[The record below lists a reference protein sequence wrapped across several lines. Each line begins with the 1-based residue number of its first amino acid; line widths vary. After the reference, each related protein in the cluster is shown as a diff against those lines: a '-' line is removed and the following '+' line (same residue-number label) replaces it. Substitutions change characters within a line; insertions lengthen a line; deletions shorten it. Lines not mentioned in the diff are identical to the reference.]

1 MQKPLSKCALDSVY
15 TPTPEPHT
23 TQSYLSDLKDLA
35 LKSGKDFTTVLE
47 ELMSQISDAVK
58 VTEAEG
64 PPVNPMLFPLYYVLF
79 LEGASQEFTHKILEN
94 SGESSTSASDVIK
107 RLGPGAVAASYIQ
120 LLDAAY
126 DTVEDGDE
134 LMARFIN
141 TLQDSGEKN
150 IHLPAPATSSVESSG
165 EKRRCS
171 HWRSRPTLIKATMQR
186 LLGQRLLL
194 KLEPLKDAPPSF
206 VDLLL
211 LLRGEEDK
219 EASRAVRMK
228 QHLGSARTQVATCA
242 HSTHVCGEETRV
254 ASLQKQINELQGQ
267 FTTLISSRQEKES
280 PNFTKTTAK
289 KPPRQTSE
297 PVEARVKTNRIEVS
311 EISELRKQIADLQ
324 TQMATQRTSKRQPER
339 AARSVGAPIQ
349 VEAADPNASE
359 RSRYGGTAANRPR
372 PWYCFNCGED
382 GHIATHCGNAPNS
395 SKVDEKKCQLRDAQA
410 KWDLQN
416 NVTHTFHLNRK
427 QSPS

>member
-1 MQKPLSKCALDSVY
+1 M
-15 TPTPEPHT
+15 
-23 TQSYLSDLKDLA
+23 SDLQ
-35 LKSGKDFTTVLE
+35 KSLRIRE
-47 ELMSQISDAVK
+47 SLL
-58 VTEAEG
+58 
-64 PPVNPMLFPLYYVLF
+64 PP
-79 LEGASQEFTHKILEN
+79 
-94 SGESSTSASDVIK
+94 ASDVIK

-126 DTVEDGDE
+126 DTVEDGDK

-141 TLQDSGEKN
+141 TLQDSGEKTSTYLHRLQAVLN
-150 IHLPAPATSSVESSG
+150 QAVRRGGVATGEADRHLLKQLCRGCWDNA
-165 EKRRCS
+165 
-171 HWRSRPTLIKATMQR
+171 
-186 LLGQRLLL
+186 LLL

-289 KPPRQTSE
+289 KPPQTR